1 LPANAD
7 AAKIFYIVRY
17 QLIMS
22 SGGPVDIIHSAIR
35 DAMRD
40 YRIDDR
46 RKCFEKVTM
55 LARRWWIPKLNEKKE
70 A

>member
-1 LPANAD
+1 MG
-7 AAKIFYIVRY
+7 Y
-17 QLIMS
+17 
-22 SGGPVDIIHSAIR
+22 GGPVDIIHAAIR

-40 YRIDDR
+40 YKIKNR
-46 RKCFEKVTM
+46 RECFEKVTM